1 MVSVTVKKSY
11 LLQLVGKRISD
22 AQLSDSLFQVKAGCD
37 DVSIEDLSLEVTG
50 DRPDLLSAEGVA
62 RALKGHL
69 GIEKG
74 LPKLKMQKSTLKIIC
89 EPAALAVR
97 PFIVG
102 AVIENAH
109 LTEDDVADLF
119 QMQEKL
125 DLTHGRKRKKISIG
139 LYDMTPLQP
148 PYYFKALD
156 PDSTRFQPLK
166 SDSKMSLRQILEKH
180 DKGTAYAHLI
190 NQHKKYPCLVD
201 SKGEIL
207 SLVPIING
215 VSTAVTAKSK
225 TIFIDHTGSDLQA
238 MNASLNILCQHFA
251 DRGAVVKSVEVVYPN
266 KKRVTPDSTPIS
278 LKLSISDTNRLLGL
292 SLSATQMS
300 ACLSKQRISSTVSS
314 KDSLLCQIPAYRADF
329 LHPVDLVEEVAMGYG
344 YNSFQPLAP
353 QTFTKGSLL
362 EKTRLQDSLQ
372 DLMLGHGFQQIAT
385 HITTNP
391 AKFEKSGDD
400 PSAIKEL
407 VRITNPV
414 SEEYSVLRSFLLPGM
429 LEVLSKNTHASYP
442 QKLFEIGEVVV
453 KDNKEETNARTE
465 LHLCAVIANADA
477 NFSEISSV
485 LATTMSKLKRSFKL
499 EKLDAENKKFLEG
512 RGANAIEFGGEQ
524 GKENKRVVGGQ
535 VGELHPRILEH
546 WHLEVPVV
554 VFELMLG

>member
-11 LLQLVGKRISD
+11 LVQLLGKRISD
-22 AQLSDSLFQVKAGCD
+22 SQLSDALFQVKAGCD

-74 LPKLKMQKSTLKIIC
+74 LPKLKIQKSTLKIIC
-89 EPAALAVR
+89 DPSALAVR

-139 LYDMTPLQP
+139 LYDMQSLQA
-148 PYYFKALD
+148 PYYFKAFA
-156 PDSTRFQPLK
+156 PDEVKFQPLK

-180 DKGTAYAHLI
+180 DKGAAYASLI

-225 TIFIDHTGSDLQA
+225 TIFIDHTGSDLAA

-251 DRGAVVKSVEVVYPN
+251 DRGAVVKSVEVVYSSN
-266 KKRVTPDSTPIS
+266 KKLTTPDSSPQLI
-278 LKLSISDTNRLLGL
+278 KLSVSDTNRLLGL
-292 SLSATQMS
+292 SLSAKEMA
-300 ACLSKQRISSTVSS
+300 ACLAKQRISAKAASS
-314 KDSLLCQIPAYRADF
+314 DTLSCEVPAYRADF

-362 EKTRLQDSLQ
+362 DKTRLQDSLQ

-391 AKFEKSGDD
+391 AKFDKSAED
-400 PSAIKEL
+400 SFSL
-407 VRITNPV
+407 VKITNPV
-414 SEEYSVLRSFLLPGM
+414 SEEYSVLRSSLLPGM

-442 QKLFEIGEVVV
+442 QRLFEIGEVVV
-453 KDNKEETNARTE
+453 KDSNEPTGARTE
-465 LHLCAVIANADA
+465 LHLCAAIANADA

-485 LATTMSKLKRSFKL
+485 LATAMSLLKRPFKL
-499 EKLDAENKKFLEG
+499 DKVDSKKFLEG
-512 RGANAIEFGGEQ
+512 RGANVLESLE
-524 GKENKRVVGGQ
+524 GKRIISGT
-535 VGELHPRILEH
+535 VGELHPHLLEK
-546 WHLEVPVV
+546 WHLEVPVA
-554 VFELMLG
+554 VFELFVR